1 MSEKR
6 MLVVD
11 DEEVVLLSCL
21 RIFSERGYAVT
32 TTTSPRE
39 ALALVGVARYDV
51 ILTDWKMPDVNG
63 VDLVEILDKRAP
75 ESAIVMI
82 TGYPSADT
90 ATEVM
95 KRGAMDFV
103 AKPFTPEEIAAK
115 VDGALQRKSRQ
126 ETQET
131 GRIEKI
137 VRSLS
142 FPVPSLDD
150 QSPRTIAETVAEKV
164 GVGKATSPWVSV
176 FVLGILAGAYI
187 AFGGMLSST
196 VTYDLS
202 ATMGTG
208 FTRLVAGSVFSLGLM
223 LVVIAGAELFT
234 GNNLMISSVMAGR
247 IGLRTM
253 LARWGLVYVAN
264 FIGAIIL
271 ALLFT
276 FSGLAKTGDGAL
288 GAYAVK
294 LAYTKANL
302 PFVQALLRGIGCNWL
317 VCLAVWMALASRQTI
332 GKIFAIYFPI
342 MGFVALG
349 FEHSVANM
357 YFIPTGIFLRAFMG
371 VAAPA
376 GFAPEALGIG
386 SFLVGNLVPVTIG
399 NIIGGV
405 FFVGMGYWGAY
416 LRNDKTR

>member
-11 DEEVVLLSCL
+11 DEQVVLESCL
-21 RIFSERGYAVT
+21 RIFSERGFAVT
-32 TTTSPRE
+32 TTSDPRE
-39 ALALVGVARYDV
+39 AAALVGATRYDA
-51 ILTDWKMPDVNG
+51 ILTDWKMPGING
-63 VDLVEILDKRAP
+63 IDLVEILDKRAP
-75 ESAIVMI
+75 EAAIVMI
-82 TGYPSADT
+82 TGYPSLEN

-115 VDGALQRKSRQ
+115 VDRAVERKRQQ
-126 ETQET
+126 ETRET
-131 GRIEKI
+131 SRIEKI
-137 VRSLS
+137 VRAIS

-176 FVLGILAGAYI
+176 LVLGVLAGAYI
-187 AFGGMLSST
+187 AFGGMLAST
-196 VTYDLS
+196 VTYDLA

-208 FTRLVAGSVFSLGLM
+208 FARFMAGSVFSLGLM

-247 IGLRTM
+247 IGMGTM

-271 ALLFT
+271 ALLFA
-276 FSGLAKTGDGAL
+276 FSGLWKTGDGAL

-294 LAYTKANL
+294 VAYTKATL
-302 PFVQALLRGIGCNWL
+302 PFLDALLRGIGCNWL

-357 YFIPTGIFLRAFMG
+357 YFIPTGLLLRAFMG
-371 VAAPA
+371 VAAPQ
-376 GFAPEALGIG
+376 GVAPEALSVG
-386 SFLVGNLVPVTIG
+386 SFLLGNLVPVTIG
-399 NIIGGV
+399 NIIGGG

-416 LRNDKTR
+416 MRSGKPR